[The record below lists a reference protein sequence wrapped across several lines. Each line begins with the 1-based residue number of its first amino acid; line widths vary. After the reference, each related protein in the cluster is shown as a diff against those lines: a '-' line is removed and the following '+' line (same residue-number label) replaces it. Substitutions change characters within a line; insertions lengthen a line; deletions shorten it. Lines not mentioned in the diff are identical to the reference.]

1 MFARGWTPL
10 DEDVHFP
17 PAWFAKISKLRTVG
31 SEMPHTTWGKDG
43 WITFNYDVM
52 QFISDANP
60 SYGTDIVFLVCP
72 CTVPRGPLMWATI
85 YQGRKM
91 FQRTSEQGGMPA
103 DVVEL
108 LKMSPY
114 RPNLIVMDGRIY
126 IWLRVNYMPLPQRF
140 SELSAGKRSDSVDEG
155 TASQARPR
163 YGDCRPDAVG
173 WPRLSGH
180 RHGDW
185 SNSVLKCAP
194 KRQAREHR
202 DANERIRART
212 LEIPRLTSFISSNGI
227 PTAIHSSSTVHS
239 QYVVAKPQHN
249 QAPPHEK
256 SPQHHFLGFKGLI
269 AALADIY
276 LHFKGLLFVN
286 PPYIDGDIPPL
297 ILRILADSNPSK
309 RR

>member
-1 MFARGWTPL
+1 MDGSGACLAASIVAIVIGSAFVIWYTYYARRKPDPIEEARRADMFARGWTPL

-180 RHGDW
+180 RYGDW

-194 KRQAREHR
+194 RRQVRAHR
-202 DANERIRART
+202 DAKHPICVPMCAESSVRRA
-212 LEIPRLTSFISSNGI
+212 LKDANGT
-227 PTAIHSSSTVHS
+227 TALRNNPYRPGDAAGNGYFAASAGVSSSS
-239 QYVVAKPQHN
+239 
-249 QAPPHEK
+249 
-256 SPQHHFLGFKGLI
+256 S
-269 AALADIY
+269 LAMT
-276 LHFKGLLFVN
+276 
-286 PPYIDGDIPPL
+286 
-297 ILRILADSNPSK
+297 SS
-309 RR
+309 

>member
-1 MFARGWTPL
+1 
-10 DEDVHFP
+10 
-17 PAWFAKISKLRTVG
+17 
-31 SEMPHTTWGKDG
+31 MPHTTWGKDG

-194 KRQAREHR
+194 KRQVRAHS
-202 DANERIRART
+202 DANGRRIVESGCAGAADGRCAAIEHDCDESRGASGAYRP
-212 LEIPRLTSFISSNGI
+212 LGLPHNAFFGGFWAGVVRGHRRSRFGPLKNGGF
-227 PTAIHSSSTVHS
+227 AVH
-239 QYVVAKPQHN
+239 VV
-249 QAPPHEK
+249 PH
-256 SPQHHFLGFKGLI
+256 H
-269 AALADIY
+269 
-276 LHFKGLLFVN
+276 VM
-286 PPYIDGDIPPL
+286 
-297 ILRILADSNPSK
+297 
-309 RR
+309 

>member
-91 FQRTSEQGGMPA
+91 FQRTSEQGGVPA

-180 RHGDW
+180 RYGDW

-194 KRQAREHR
+194 KRQRCATIH
-202 DANERIRART
+202 IGRAT
-212 LEIPRLTSFISSNGI
+212 LRGMATSRPRPESRL
-227 PTAIHSSSTVHS
+227 PRAW
-239 QYVVAKPQHN
+239 
-249 QAPPHEK
+249 
-256 SPQHHFLGFKGLI
+256 
-269 AALADIY
+269 
-276 LHFKGLLFVN
+276 
-286 PPYIDGDIPPL
+286 
-297 ILRILADSNPSK
+297 R
-309 RR
+309 

>member
-60 SYGTDIVFLVCP
+60 SYATGIVFLVCP

-85 YQGRKM
+85 HQGRKM
-91 FQRTSEQGGMPA
+91 FQRASEQGGVPA

-180 RHGDW
+180 RYGDW

-194 KRQAREHR
+194 KGTQNTRFASLCAQSRPFGAHLRTQTERQRCATIH
-202 DANERIRART
+202 IGRAT
-212 LEIPRLTSFISSNGI
+212 LRGMATSRPRPESRL
-227 PTAIHSSSTVHS
+227 PRAW
-239 QYVVAKPQHN
+239 
-249 QAPPHEK
+249 
-256 SPQHHFLGFKGLI
+256 
-269 AALADIY
+269 
-276 LHFKGLLFVN
+276 
-286 PPYIDGDIPPL
+286 
-297 ILRILADSNPSK
+297 R
-309 RR
+309 

>member
-85 YQGRKM
+85 YQGRRM
-91 FQRTSEQGGMPA
+91 FQRTSEQGGVPA

-185 SNSVLKCAP
+185 SNSVHKCAP
-194 KRQAREHR
+194 KRQVRAHR
-202 DANERIRART
+202 DAKHPICVPMCAESSVRRA
-212 LEIPRLTSFISSNGI
+212 LKDANGT
-227 PTAIHSSSTVHS
+227 TALRNNPYRPGDAAGNGYFAASAGVSSSS
-239 QYVVAKPQHN
+239 
-249 QAPPHEK
+249 
-256 SPQHHFLGFKGLI
+256 S
-269 AALADIY
+269 LAMT
-276 LHFKGLLFVN
+276 
-286 PPYIDGDIPPL
+286 
-297 ILRILADSNPSK
+297 SS
-309 RR
+309 

>member
-140 SELSAGKRSDSVDEG
+140 LNYPLESDLIPLTKELHRRL
-155 TASQARPR
+155 ARDM
-163 YGDCRPDAVG
+163 GIVG
-173 WPRLSGH
+173 QTPWG
-180 RHGDW
+180 G
-185 SNSVLKCAP
+185 
-194 KRQAREHR
+194 
-202 DANERIRART
+202 RA
-212 LEIPRLTSFISSNGI
+212 
-227 PTAIHSSSTVHS
+227 
-239 QYVVAKPQHN
+239 
-249 QAPPHEK
+249 
-256 SPQHHFLGFKGLI
+256 
-269 AALADIY
+269 
-276 LHFKGLLFVN
+276 
-286 PPYIDGDIPPL
+286 
-297 ILRILADSNPSK
+297 
-309 RR
+309 

>member
-180 RHGDW
+180 RYGDW
-185 SNSVLKCAP
+185 SICVLKCAP
-194 KRQAREHR
+194 KRQVRAHR
-202 DANERIRART
+202 DAKHPICVPMCAESSVRRA
-212 LEIPRLTSFISSNGI
+212 LKDANGT
-227 PTAIHSSSTVHS
+227 TALRNNPYRPGDAAGNGYFAASAGVSSSS
-239 QYVVAKPQHN
+239 
-249 QAPPHEK
+249 
-256 SPQHHFLGFKGLI
+256 S
-269 AALADIY
+269 LAMT
-276 LHFKGLLFVN
+276 
-286 PPYIDGDIPPL
+286 
-297 ILRILADSNPSK
+297 SS
-309 RR
+309 

>member
-60 SYGTDIVFLVCP
+60 SYATDIVFLVCS

-91 FQRTSEQGGMPA
+91 FQRASEQGGMPA

-126 IWLRVNYMPLPQRF
+126 IWLRVNYMPLPQCF

-180 RHGDW
+180 RYGDW

-194 KRQAREHR
+194 KRQVRAHR
-202 DANERIRART
+202 DAKHPICVPMCAESSVRRA
-212 LEIPRLTSFISSNGI
+212 LKDANGT
-227 PTAIHSSSTVHS
+227 TALRNNPYRPGDAAGNGYFAASAGVSSSS
-239 QYVVAKPQHN
+239 
-249 QAPPHEK
+249 
-256 SPQHHFLGFKGLI
+256 S
-269 AALADIY
+269 LAMT
-276 LHFKGLLFVN
+276 
-286 PPYIDGDIPPL
+286 
-297 ILRILADSNPSK
+297 SS
-309 RR
+309 

>member
-1 MFARGWTPL
+1 
-10 DEDVHFP
+10 
-17 PAWFAKISKLRTVG
+17 
-31 SEMPHTTWGKDG
+31 
-43 WITFNYDVM
+43 M

-194 KRQAREHR
+194 KRQVRAHR
-202 DANERIRART
+202 DAKHPICVPMCAESSVRRA
-212 LEIPRLTSFISSNGI
+212 LKDANGT
-227 PTAIHSSSTVHS
+227 TALRNNPYRPGDAARNGYFAASAGVSSSS
-239 QYVVAKPQHN
+239 
-249 QAPPHEK
+249 
-256 SPQHHFLGFKGLI
+256 S
-269 AALADIY
+269 LAMT
-276 LHFKGLLFVN
+276 
-286 PPYIDGDIPPL
+286 
-297 ILRILADSNPSK
+297 SS
-309 RR
+309 

>member
-60 SYGTDIVFLVCP
+60 SYATDIVFLVCP

-140 SELSAGKRSDSVDEG
+140 SELSAGKRSDSVDERNCIAG
-155 TASQARPR
+155 SLAIWGLSARR
-163 YGDCRPDAVG
+163 RGVA
-173 WPRLSGH
+173 
-180 RHGDW
+180 
-185 SNSVLKCAP
+185 AP
-194 KRQAREHR
+194 ERSSAR
-202 DANERIRART
+202 
-212 LEIPRLTSFISSNGI
+212 
-227 PTAIHSSSTVHS
+227 
-239 QYVVAKPQHN
+239 
-249 QAPPHEK
+249 
-256 SPQHHFLGFKGLI
+256 
-269 AALADIY
+269 
-276 LHFKGLLFVN
+276 
-286 PPYIDGDIPPL
+286 
-297 ILRILADSNPSK
+297 
-309 RR
+309 

>member
-31 SEMPHTTWGKDG
+31 CEMPHTAWGRDG

-52 QFISDANP
+52 QFISDVNP
-60 SYGTDIVFLVCP
+60 SYATDIVFLVCP
-72 CTVPRGPLMWATI
+72 CTVPRGLLMWATI

-108 LKMSPY
+108 LKMSPC

-185 SNSVLKCAP
+185 SNSVLKCAESSVRRAL
-194 KRQAREHR
+194 K
-202 DANERIRART
+202 DANGTTALRNNPYRPGDAAR
-212 LEIPRLTSFISSNGI
+212 NGYF
-227 PTAIHSSSTVHS
+227 AASAGVSSSS
-239 QYVVAKPQHN
+239 
-249 QAPPHEK
+249 
-256 SPQHHFLGFKGLI
+256 S
-269 AALADIY
+269 LAMT
-276 LHFKGLLFVN
+276 
-286 PPYIDGDIPPL
+286 
-297 ILRILADSNPSK
+297 SS
-309 RR
+309 

>member
-31 SEMPHTTWGKDG
+31 CEMPHTAWGRDG

-60 SYGTDIVFLVCP
+60 SYATDIVFLVCP
-72 CTVPRGPLMWATI
+72 CTVPRGLLMWATI

-108 LKMSPY
+108 LKMSPC

-194 KRQAREHR
+194 KRQVRALM
-202 DANERIRART
+202 DANRALHACPSACRRIRWRRRPAPGRRSGRRRLRCRRT
-212 LEIPRLTSFISSNGI
+212 GAPGSR
-227 PTAIHSSSTVHS
+227 
-239 QYVVAKPQHN
+239 
-249 QAPPHEK
+249 APPAWCRPLRRGSSRPGARSG
-256 SPQHHFLGFKGLI
+256 SP
-269 AALADIY
+269 
-276 LHFKGLLFVN
+276 
-286 PPYIDGDIPPL
+286 
-297 ILRILADSNPSK
+297 LRPVT
-309 RR
+309 RRA

>member
-17 PAWFAKISKLRTVG
+17 PAWFAKISKLRTIG
-31 SEMPHTTWGKDG
+31 SEMPHTAWGKDG

-60 SYGTDIVFLVCP
+60 SYATGIVFLVCP

-91 FQRTSEQGGMPA
+91 FQRASEQGGVPA

-126 IWLRVNYMPLPQRF
+126 VWLRVNYIPLPQRF

-180 RHGDW
+180 RYGDW

-194 KRQAREHR
+194 KRQVRAHS
-202 DANERIRART
+202 DANGPVCVLKCARSSFRRALRNAMT
-212 LEIPRLTSFISSNGI
+212 AKAHQMHAISTI
-227 PTAIHSSSTVHS
+227 
-239 QYVVAKPQHN
+239 
-249 QAPPHEK
+249 
-256 SPQHHFLGFKGLI
+256 
-269 AALADIY
+269 
-276 LHFKGLLFVN
+276 
-286 PPYIDGDIPPL
+286 
-297 ILRILADSNPSK
+297 
-309 RR
+309 

>member
-91 FQRTSEQGGMPA
+91 FQRTSEQGGVPA

-173 WPRLSGH
+173 WQSRPFGAHLRTQTERQRCATIHIGRATLRGMATSRPRPESRL
-180 RHGDW
+180 
-185 SNSVLKCAP
+185 P
-194 KRQAREHR
+194 
-202 DANERIRART
+202 RAWR
-212 LEIPRLTSFISSNGI
+212 
-227 PTAIHSSSTVHS
+227 
-239 QYVVAKPQHN
+239 
-249 QAPPHEK
+249 
-256 SPQHHFLGFKGLI
+256 
-269 AALADIY
+269 
-276 LHFKGLLFVN
+276 
-286 PPYIDGDIPPL
+286 
-297 ILRILADSNPSK
+297 
-309 RR
+309 